1 MFILLLS
8 KIRVKMITLTVL
20 FIGLM
25 IVDNGYVGVSR
36 SDLTI
41 PLERVETADKVI
53 AFTINVDWGE
63 EFIPDILDVLDQYDA
78 KATFFVTGR
87 WAKNHPELIKEIDS
101 RGHQIENHGYYHSHP
116 DQLPIARTKEEI
128 IAAER
133 VVEEITGKKTTYY
146 APPYGERGPNGLK
159 AASQLGYTTVL
170 WTLDTIDWRADS
182 TPDKIAQ
189 RILEPKIRHGL
200 QPDKSGA
207 IVLMH
212 PKDNTLKALPK
223 ILSNLKKDGFDMVTL
238 EKLITY
244 N

>member
-63 EFIPDILDVLDQYDA
+63 ELIPDILDVLDQYDA

-189 RILEPKIRHGL
+189 RILKPKIRHGL